1 MDKEQNIKDMIADLE
16 RIQSNP
22 IYFIDEFWNKVHPDK
37 KLDLTDDEKEIIFKN
52 HRVRVPLFA
61 NGDVMH
67 GFMERYREAKKQG
80 LKDWEIF

>member
-1 MDKEQNIKDMIADLE
+1 MNKELNIKKLIADLE

-22 IYFIDEFWNKVHPDK
+22 IYFIDEYWNILHPDQ
-37 KLDLTDDEKEIIFKN
+37 KLDLTDDEKETIFRN
-52 HRVRVPLFA
+52 HRVSVPLFA

-67 GFMERYREAKKQG
+67 GFMEKYREAKKQG